1 MYETFSEDDLTVE
14 KREKWHQGKPSENT
28 AMGLCMK
35 YIISKGNSHNN
46 NNNNNNNSNNAEMYL
61 NLIIHF

>member
-14 KREKWHQGKPSENT
+14 KREKWHQGKTFDNT
-28 AMGLCMK
+28 TMRLYMK
-35 YIISKGNSHNN
+35 YIISKGNSH